1 MLLSYI
7 FGTSVV
13 KYNILNNNR
22 RISYTTVNFFSFL
35 FFSRYNLPIIFMI
48 INNNG
53 IYSGVDEE
61 SWKELGQ
68 DPATGYLPILIIKST
83 ML

>member
-1 MLLSYI
+1 
-7 FGTSVV
+7 
-13 KYNILNNNR
+13 
-22 RISYTTVNFFSFL
+22 
-35 FFSRYNLPIIFMI
+35 MI